1 MLMWNPSKLTT
12 AGKALLAKAQAGQT
26 SIQITKAQT
35 GSGSYSSGENIESRT
50 ALKTP
55 KQTFPIQNKVIS
67 DADNTVI
74 LKIAITN
81 KSESETLSTG
91 YDITEFGIFA
101 QDPQKG
107 EILYSIATASTSD
120 YMPAYNGVLPSVINM
135 SYYLEVSN
143 AENVTINSAGALAL
157 QADLEA
163 LEARVTTIEKNKVEL
178 LGVRRK
184 VDASSSAWER
194 IGDAVGMVCKAAVG
208 NGTVQNDMMSHYP
221 FSEMRPCNLAE
232 DRTVNAYLGD
242 ATFQWDGTNGDVMLE
257 VPMTYTGRWFETDAD
272 GVKWEYRA
280 ISSAQIGHLHLDHL
294 FTDGADRRISEK
306 VYLPIF
312 PGSIEHI
319 ESSAQSEGVS
329 VRSVAVDIL
338 RSRAGYMPAHNKTRE
353 QFRILCKTKGDNWY
367 LDDVWAMHFLD
378 TCYIVMFA
386 NTHAQGTLGPGRTE
400 FPEDGTK
407 GLALQERTGN
417 YITVAK
423 DYGNR
428 FAIGQGIS
436 IGNGLWSQSLAAD
449 RLVTKIEDSTE
460 VENAVC
466 VYFDGDPV
474 AITTTS
480 VLWSSVQPTGATI
493 GMASPN
499 GRVEGKTPGMS
510 AIRFLW
516 IEDWYGNIWQFRD
529 GDNIQKYQHYYCN
542 DRSAYADKVYNGSY
556 FKVGY
561 VAGTA
566 EGYVKTFG
574 YDPEWPEIE
583 ICTENGASS
592 NTYFCDY
599 YYAAEGGEVVI
610 SGGSVHNGTSSGP
623 FYRHCAYSAGVSAW
637 NIGGRPQARK

>member
-81 KSESETLSTG
+81 KSETETLSTG

-184 VDASSSAWER
+184 VGVSSSTWER

-221 FSEMRPCNLAE
+221 FNEMRPCNLAE

-280 ISSAQIGHLHLDHL
+280 VSSAQIGHLHLDHL

-306 VYLPIF
+306 VYIPIF
-312 PGSIEHI
+312 PGSIETV
-319 ESSAQSEGVS
+319 Q
-329 VRSVAVDIL
+329 RSVKNSQGTYDLKQVDIL
-338 RSRAGYMPAHNKTRE
+338 RSKAGVVPAHNKTRG
-353 QFRILCKTKGDNWY
+353 QFRTLCKAKGDNWY

-378 TCYIVMFA
+378 TCFLVMFA
-386 NTHAQGTLGPGRTE
+386 NSNAQATLGSGRTE

-428 FAIGQGIS
+428 FAVGQAIS
-436 IGNGLWSQSLAAD
+436 IGAGLWSQSLAAD

-460 VENAVC
+460 VDNAVC

-474 AITTTS
+474 AITSTS
-480 VLWSSVQPTGATI
+480 VLWSSIQPTGATI
-493 GMASPN
+493 GMAAPN
-499 GRVEGKTPGMS
+499 GRVEGKTNGMS

-516 IEDWYGNIWQFRD
+516 IEDWYGNMWQFRD

-542 DRSAYADKVYNGSY
+542 DRSAYADKVYDGSY

-566 EGYVKTFG
+566 EGYVKTLG

-599 YYAAEGGEVVI
+599 YYAAEGGEVVV
-610 SGGSVHNGTSSGP
+610 SGGSVGSGAGSGP
-623 FYRHCAYSAGVSAW
+623 FYRSCNYSAANSYW
-637 NIGGRPQARK
+637 SLGGRPQARK

>member
-81 KSESETLSTG
+81 KSETETLSTG

-184 VDASSSAWER
+184 VSASSSAWER

-221 FSEMRPCNLAE
+221 FNEMRPCNLAE

-280 ISSAQIGHLHLDHL
+280 VSSAQIGHLHLDHL

-306 VYLPIF
+306 VYIPIF
-312 PGSIEHI
+312 PGSIETV
-319 ESSAQSEGVS
+319 Q
-329 VRSVAVDIL
+329 RSVKNSQGTYDLKQVDIL
-338 RSRAGYMPAHNKTRE
+338 RSKAGVVPAYNKTRG
-353 QFRILCKTKGDNWY
+353 QFRTLCKAKGDNWY

-378 TCYIVMFA
+378 TCFLVMFA
-386 NTHAQGTLGPGRTE
+386 NSNAQAVLGSGRTE

-428 FAIGQGIS
+428 FVVGQAIS
-436 IGNGLWSQSLAAD
+436 IGAGLWSQSLAAD

-460 VENAVC
+460 VDNAVC

-474 AITTTS
+474 AITSTS
-480 VLWSSVQPTGATI
+480 VLWSSIQPTGATI
-493 GMASPN
+493 GMAAPN
-499 GRVEGKTPGMS
+499 GRVEGKTNGMS

-516 IEDWYGNIWQFRD
+516 IEDWYGNMWQFRD
-529 GDNIQKYQHYYCN
+529 GDNIQEYQHYYCN
-542 DRSAYADKVYNGSY
+542 DRSAYADKVYDGSY

-574 YDPEWPEIE
+574 FDPEWPEIE

-599 YYAAEGGEVVI
+599 YYAAEGGEVVF
-610 SGGSVHNGTSSGP
+610 SGGSVAYGTSSGP
-623 FYRHCAYSAGVSAW
+623 FYRLCSDSATGSSW
-637 NIGGRPQARK
+637 SIGGRPQARK

>member
-35 GSGSYSSGENIESRT
+35 GSGSYSSGENIENRT

-319 ESSAQSEGVS
+319 ESSMQSEGVS

-480 VLWSSVQPTGATI
+480 VLWSSAQPTGATV

-542 DRSAYADKVYNGSY
+542 DRSAYADKVYDGSY

-599 YYAAEGGEVVI
+599 YYAAEGGEVVF
-610 SGGSVHNGTSSGP
+610 SGGDVASGAGSGP
-623 FYRHCAYSAGVSAW
+623 FGRYCNNSATTSYW
-637 NIGGRPQARK
+637 TFGGRPQARK

>member
-466 VYFDGDPV
+466 VYFDGDPA

-480 VLWSSVQPTGATI
+480 VLWSSAQPTGATV

-542 DRSAYADKVYNGSY
+542 DRIAYADKVYDGSY

-610 SGGSVHNGTSSGP
+610 SGGSVYYGTASGP
-623 FYRHCAYSAGVSAW
+623 FYRRCNNSATASNW
-637 NIGGRPQARK
+637 SFGGRPQARK

>member
-55 KQTFPIQNKVIS
+55 KQTFPIQNKVIN

-81 KSESETLSTG
+81 KSEEETLSTG

-184 VDASSSAWER
+184 VGVSSSTWER
-194 IGDAVGMVCKAAVG
+194 IGD
-208 NGTVQNDMMSHYP
+208 
-221 FSEMRPCNLAE
+221 
-232 DRTVNAYLGD
+232 
-242 ATFQWDGTNGDVMLE
+242 
-257 VPMTYTGRWFETDAD
+257 
-272 GVKWEYRA
+272 
-280 ISSAQIGHLHLDHL
+280 AQIGHLHLDHL

-306 VYLPIF
+306 VYIPIF
-312 PGSIEHI
+312 PGSIETV
-319 ESSAQSEGVS
+319 Q
-329 VRSVAVDIL
+329 RSVKNSQGTYDLKQVDIL
-338 RSRAGYMPAHNKTRE
+338 RSKAGVVPAHNKTRG
-353 QFRILCKTKGDNWY
+353 QFRTLCKAKGDNWY

-378 TCYIVMFA
+378 TCFLVMFA
-386 NTHAQGTLGPGRTE
+386 NSNAQATLGSGRTE

-428 FAIGQGIS
+428 FAVGQAIS
-436 IGNGLWSQSLAAD
+436 IGAGLWSQSLAAD

-460 VENAVC
+460 VDNAVC

-474 AITTTS
+474 AITSTS
-480 VLWSSVQPTGATI
+480 VLWSSIQPTGATI
-493 GMASPN
+493 GMAAPN
-499 GRVEGKTPGMS
+499 GRVEGKTNGMS

-516 IEDWYGNIWQFRD
+516 IEDWYGNMWQFRD

-542 DRSAYADKVYNGSY
+542 DRSAYADKVYDGSY

-574 YDPEWPEIE
+574 FDPEWPEIE

-599 YYAAEGGEVVI
+599 YYAAEGGEVVL
-610 SGGSVHNGTSSGP
+610 SGGNVNIGPGSGP
-623 FYRHCAYSAGVSAW
+623 FYRHCDYSAAISSW
-637 NIGGRPQARK
+637 NFGGRPQARK

>member
-319 ESSAQSEGVS
+319 ESSMQSEGVS

-436 IGNGLWSQSLAAD
+436 IGNGLWSQNLAAD

-542 DRSAYADKVYNGSY
+542 DRSAYADKVYDGSY

-599 YYAAEGGEVVI
+599 YYAAEGGEVVF
-610 SGGSVHNGTSSGP
+610 SGGSVRNGAYSGP
-623 FYRHCAYSAGVSAW
+623 FYRYCNNSALISYW
-637 NIGGRPQARK
+637 NVGGRPQARK